1 VTQTVADRF
10 LLRPW
15 TWEVEQVSGC
25 PGDGISGL
33 AHEVAS

>member
-15 TWEVEQVSGC
+15 TWEVEQVSGY
-25 PGDGISGL
+25 PRDGISGL
-33 AHEVAS
+33 APEVAS